1 MSKRSLYVLI
11 GCLVLVVLVMV
22 LSVSNNVQ
30 NVTPTVTPNITPR
43 VTAIP
48 TATPVPTSTPIT
60 IKIVTPVPTQTPVLV
75 EIVTPVPTETVT
87 VTATPTPTQVPET
100 PVPTETPVV
109 TPEPTAIPTDEP
121 TTVPTT
127 TVIPTEVPTVVP
139 TAIPTEVPT
148 VAPTTPQITP
158 IPEDVE
164 KKYTAVEDELLK
176 LTIMGGIYP
185 DYSSMPSYDLY
196 NYIDVSGL
204 DQSRLFEIIRKPFE
218 GGVTQWTEMK
228 FSSGSAIDM
237 LSFALNSSICE
248 NCGRIKISD
257 APTDS
262 SQITAIF
269 DEIER
274 SGDQEAANRI
284 LLDYLYKYTRQ
295 NPNNPTERLIIS
307 CNDN

>member
-11 GCLVLVVLVMV
+11 GCLVLVALVMV

-43 VTAIP
+43 VTAVP

-75 EIVTPVPTETVT
+75 EIVTPAPTETVT
-87 VTATPTPTQVPET
+87 VMATPTQVPET
-100 PVPTETPVV
+100 PVSTETPVV
-109 TPEPTAIPTDEP
+109 TPEPTAIPTEEP

-127 TVIPTEVPTVVP
+127 TVIPTEIPTTVPT
-139 TAIPTEVPT
+139 EK
-148 VAPTTPQITP
+148 PQITP
-158 IPEDVE
+158 VPEE
-164 KKYTAVEDELLK
+164 KYTSVDRELSK
-176 LTIMGGIYP
+176 ITIMGGVYP
-185 DYSSMPSYDLY
+185 DYNSAPSYDLY
-196 NYIDVSGL
+196 SYIDVNGL
-204 DQSRLFEIIRKPFE
+204 DQARLFKIMRKPFE
-218 GGVTQWTEMK
+218 SGIAQWTDMK
-228 FSSGSAIDM
+228 FTSGSAIDM

-248 NCGRIKISD
+248 NCGRAKISE
-257 APTDS
+257 ASTDS

-274 SGDQEAANRI
+274 SGDQEVANRL

-307 CNDN
+307 CNDK